1 MSEEKVDRREML
13 KFLKTYQKGFEEGM
27 KYAFEYSLKV
37 VEEWLEENE

>member
-1 MSEEKVDRREML
+1 MSEKKDRKDML
-13 KFLKTYQKGFEEGM
+13 EYMKTYQKGFEEGM